1 MMHEMDPAGAPGLRP
16 MRWWD
21 VEVVVGIERD
31 VFADTTWTAGQFWSE
46 LAQANRTYVVDEDGE
61 GVAGYAGLMAVPPTA
76 DIQTIAVASRA
87 RGRGRGRALLEHLMS
102 VAGEAG
108 CSEILLEVRP
118 DNARAMAMYEEA
130 GFEVIARRASYYGP
144 GADGLIMRRRGK

>member
-1 MMHEMDPAGAPGLRP
+1 
-16 MRWWD
+16 
-21 VEVVVGIERD
+21 
-31 VFADTTWTAGQFWSE
+31 
-46 LAQANRTYVVDEDGE
+46 
-61 GVAGYAGLMAVPPTA
+61 MAVPPTA

-130 GFEVIARRASYYGP
+130 GFEVIARRASYYVP